1 MEAQTQQILITT
13 AVSLLASTIT
23 AITTWLLSR
32 KKYMAEV
39 KSKEITNMHSSLD
52 FYEDLSDDARQRLHS
67 LIDENKQLREENI
80 RIREENAAIRVDNA
94 AIRAENA
101 RVLKELEDIKLL
113 VNRLIE
119 STCVNMACQI
129 RNRGFA
135 PLVVDKSPTLREQ
148 EKTPKK
154 AAKGE
159 ETNKQA

>member
-1 MEAQTQQILITT
+1 METQQLI
-13 AVSLLASTIT
+13 IT
-23 AITTWLLSR
+23 AGITLGSTTISSVVTWFLSR
-32 KKYMAEV
+32 RKYLSEV
-39 KSKEITNMHSSLD
+39 KKNDITNMQSSLD
-52 FYEDLSDDARQRLHS
+52 FYEDLSDDARHRLHD
-67 LIDENKQLREENI
+67 LRDENRQLREENI

-101 RVLKELEDIKLL
+101 RVMKELEDIKLL
-113 VNRLIE
+113 VNRLLE
-119 STCVNMACQI
+119 NTCVNMACQI

-159 ETNKQA
+159 ETNKQV